1 MQRIDRWVQINRLLY
16 HFLLLFEAKEN
27 PGSAFSETT

>member
-1 MQRIDRWVQINRLLY
+1 LLY

-27 PGSAFSETT
+27 PGSAFSETTW